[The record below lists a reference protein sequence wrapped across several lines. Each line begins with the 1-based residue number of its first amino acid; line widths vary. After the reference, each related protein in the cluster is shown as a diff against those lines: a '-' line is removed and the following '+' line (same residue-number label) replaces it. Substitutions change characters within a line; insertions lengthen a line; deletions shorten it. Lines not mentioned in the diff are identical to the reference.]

1 VPLLVEVPAPT
12 LALEGSHELT
22 RALQDTLDGFQLQLG
37 LPLPRIAIHARTD
50 ASQWRLLA
58 YEVPMAHGDWPSGNA
73 PRALAEAVR
82 QTLRR
87 HAALFIGVQETT
99 TLLTR
104 AQADLPDV
112 VKEVLRVLPVQKVA
126 EVLRR
131 LVAEEVSIRNLRDIL
146 EALSEAGQRE
156 KDVLAL
162 TEFSRISL
170 KRQISHQVAPSARLR
185 TLLLA
190 PEVEDVLR
198 QSVRVTAGVSQL
210 ALDPAIA
217 RELVEA
223 IALQVQELHPG
234 ALLTSVDLRWH
245 LRKLIEPECFD
256 TPVLSFHELAQGVEV
271 ETVGRIAMPRSVLLE
286 AA

>member
-1 VPLLVEVPAPT
+1 
-12 LALEGSHELT
+12 
-22 RALQDTLDGFQLQLG
+22 
-37 LPLPRIAIHARTD
+37 
-50 ASQWRLLA
+50 
-58 YEVPMAHGDWPSGNA
+58 
-73 PRALAEAVR
+73 
-82 QTLRR
+82 
-87 HAALFIGVQETT
+87 
-99 TLLTR
+99 
-104 AQADLPDV
+104 V

-162 TEFSRISL
+162 TEFARISL
-170 KRQISHQVAPSARLR
+170 KRQISHQVAPAGTLR

-190 PEVEDVLR
+190 PEVEDLLR

-210 ALDPAIA
+210 ALDPAIG
-217 RELVEA
+217 RELVEVVA
-223 IALQVQELHPG
+223 AQVQASTPG
-234 ALLTSVDLRWH
+234 ALVTSVDLRWH

-256 TPVLSFHELAQGVEV
+256 TPVLSFHELAAGLAV